1 MMKRHLIK
9 KTVMKT
15 LLPTLGMI
23 LGSIFTSA
31 AAQAQSCPSDAIC
44 RYEDTPGNY
53 SGNGPYG
60 YDSYTMPYFST
71 PGGATVYYPRNA
83 QPPYSLLV
91 FTPPYTGT
99 QSWYRD
105 WGPFFASHGI
115 VMVTMDSRTTLDSVD
130 SRANQQ
136 QDVLDAMKDENT
148 RYGSPLRGKLDTS
161 RFGATGWSMGGG
173 ATWISSAEY
182 GGLKT
187 AMSFAG
193 HNLSAIDSDSSG
205 RNTRIPTILFNGSQ
219 DLTYLGGL
227 GQSDGVY
234 RNIPYGVPKLFYEAS
249 NVGHFAWGGPTDANR
264 YVGEL
269 ALAFQ
274 KTYLD
279 GDTRWAQ
286 FLDRPPFYVGEFEKA
301 FIP

>member
-1 MMKRHLIK
+1 MMKRQRLK
-9 KTVMKT
+9 A
-15 LLPTLGMI
+15 LLPV
-23 LGSIFTSA
+23 LGSVLGIGLGGFFCSA
-31 AAQAQSCPSDAIC
+31 SVQAQSCPSSAIC

-60 YDSYTMPYFST
+60 YNSYTMPYFST
-71 PGGATVYYPRNA
+71 PGGATVYYPRTA
-83 QPPYSLLV
+83 EPPYSLLV

-99 QSWYRD
+99 QIMYRD

-115 VMVTMDSRTTLDSVD
+115 VLVTMDSRSIYDSVD
-130 SRANQQ
+130 SRADQQ
-136 QDVLDAMKDENT
+136 QDVLDAMKGENT
-148 RYGSPLRGKLDTS
+148 RYSSPLRGKLDTS

-173 ATWISSAEY
+173 ATWITSAEY
-182 GGLKT
+182 AGLKT

-193 HNLSAIDSDSSG
+193 HNMTAIDSDSSG
-205 RNTRIPTILFNGSQ
+205 RNTRIPTILFNGSL
-219 DLTYLGGL
+219 DTTYLGGL

-234 RNIPYGVPKLFYEAS
+234 NSIPYGVPKLFYEAS
-249 NVGHFAWGGPTDANR
+249 NAGHFAWGGPTDANR

-286 FLDRPPFYVGEFEKA
+286 FLDQPPLYVATFEKA
-301 FIP
+301 NIP

>member
-1 MMKRHLIK
+1 MKKVMMKNQRIK
-9 KTVMKT
+9 S
-15 LLPTLGMI
+15 LLPALGII
-23 LGSIFTSA
+23 LGGIFSGTT
-31 AAQAQSCPSDAIC
+31 AQAQSCPSDAIC
-44 RYEDTPGNY
+44 RYEDTPGSY
-53 SGNGPYG
+53 SDNGPFR
-60 YDSYTMPYFST
+60 YDSYSMPAFST
-71 PGGATVYYPRNA
+71 PGGATVYYPTDA
-83 QPPYSLLV
+83 APPYSLLV

-99 QSWYRD
+99 QIMYRD

-115 VMVTMDSRTTLDSVD
+115 VLVTMDSRTIYDSVD
-130 SRANQQ
+130 SRADQQ

-173 ATWISSAEY
+173 ATWITSAEY
-182 GGLKT
+182 SGLKT

-193 HNLSAIDSDSSG
+193 HNLTAVDSDSSG
-205 RNTRIPTILFNGSQ
+205 RNTRIPTILFNGSL
-219 DLTYLGGL
+219 DTTYLGGL

-234 RNIPYGVPKLFYEAS
+234 RNIPNGVPKLFYEAS
-249 NVGHFAWGGPTDANR
+249 NAGHFVWGGPEDANR
-264 YVGEL
+264 YVGQL

-286 FLDRPPFYVGEFEKA
+286 FLDRPPLYVAEFEKA
-301 FIP
+301 NIP